1 MVIMMTDKTLDS
13 LSKRMSIVIKNQVA
27 LDDKFSEM
35 CIDISEALGTI
46 SNAMQSMSGNP
57 VPKEEEEES
66 HESGTI
72 TYL

>member
-1 MVIMMTDKTLDS
+1 MVIMMEDDEIDTLS
-13 LSKRMSIVIKNQVA
+13 RRLNIVIKNQVA

-46 SNAMQSMSGNP
+46 SDAMQSMSGISTR
-57 VPKEEEEES
+57 KEEEEKQ
-66 HESGTI
+66 HESETI